1 MIIIKTENEIELMR
15 EGGKILGKLL
25 KELIDLAK
33 PGVSTLELDRFA
45 YEFILSS
52 GAKPSFLNY
61 NGFPASLCISLNEVL
76 IHGIPKENIIIK
88 EGDKVSIDAGVYYK
102 GYHTDAARTFTVGK
116 VDKIIT
122 KLIDVTEKS
131 FFEGINYAK
140 PGNRLSD
147 ISAAIEKTV
156 VSAGFFVVREYVG
169 HGIGRNLHEEP
180 SIPNYG
186 KPGNGP
192 VLKKGM
198 ALAIEPMVLQKSA
211 RVTTRSDGWTVAA
224 TNGLTTAH
232 YENTIVIT
240 ENGPQILTI

>member
-1 MIIIKTENEIELMR
+1 MMIIIKTENEIELMR

-102 GYHTDAARTFTVGK
+102 D
-116 VDKIIT
+116 IIQMQQ
-122 KLIDVTEKS
+122 
-131 FFEGINYAK
+131 
-140 PGNRLSD
+140 
-147 ISAAIEKTV
+147 
-156 VSAGFFVVREYVG
+156 G
-169 HGIGRNLHEEP
+169 HLLLV
-180 SIPNYG
+180 
-186 KPGNGP
+186 K
-192 VLKKGM
+192 
-198 ALAIEPMVLQKSA
+198 
-211 RVTTRSDGWTVAA
+211 
-224 TNGLTTAH
+224 
-232 YENTIVIT
+232 
-240 ENGPQILTI
+240 